1 MSRARLRFTAL
12 AGAVAVTTL
21 ALTGCS
27 GGNAGGATTCG
38 AFLAM
43 NQQQQTA
50 VITTF
55 YESTGADTSNGS
67 ISIGVISAN
76 LYCST
81 VASNDDPISGI
92 NG

>member
-1 MSRARLRFTAL
+1 MSRTRLRFTAL
-12 AGAVAVTTL
+12 SATVAFGAL
-21 ALTGCS
+21 ALAGCS

-38 AFLAM
+38 TFLAM
-43 NQQQQTA
+43 STDQQTA

-67 ISIGVISAN
+67 ISVGVLSAN

>member
-1 MSRARLRFTAL
+1 MTRPRFAAAAAALGFAAL
-12 AGAVAVTTL
+12 AL
-21 ALTGCS
+21 AGCS

-38 AFLAM
+38 AYLAM
-43 NQQQQTA
+43 SSDQQTA

-67 ISIGVISAN
+67 ISIGVLSAQ

>member
-1 MSRARLRFTAL
+1 MTRTRIATVA
-12 AGAVAVTTL
+12 AVAAFAAL

-38 AFLAM
+38 TFLAM
-43 NQQQQTA
+43 NSDQQTA
-50 VITTF
+50 VITSF
-55 YESTGADTSNGS
+55 YESNGSDTSNGS
-67 ISIGVISAN
+67 ISLGVLSAN